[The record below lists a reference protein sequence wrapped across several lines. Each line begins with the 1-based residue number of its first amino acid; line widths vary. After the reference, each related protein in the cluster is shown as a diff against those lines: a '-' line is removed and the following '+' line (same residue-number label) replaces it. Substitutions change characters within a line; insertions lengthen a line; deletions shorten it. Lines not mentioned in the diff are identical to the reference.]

1 MNTNSFN
8 STANKEPSLK
18 WGEDL
23 NKHFPKE
30 NVQMADRNMRRCA
43 TLLIIREMPNKTKMR
58 YHLTPVRMAII
69 KETRNNKCWW
79 GCGHREYLCSADR
92 NVNWCSHYGKRDGVS
107 LENWK
112 LPCDPAIPLLSI
124 YPKKTK
130 TLIQKIHAPQCS

>member
-69 KETRNNKCWW
+69 KETRNNKCW
-79 GCGHREYLCSADR
+79 
-92 NVNWCSHYGKRDGVS
+92 
-107 LENWK
+107 
-112 LPCDPAIPLLSI
+112 
-124 YPKKTK
+124 
-130 TLIQKIHAPQCS
+130 